1 MAARARPTRESAVA
15 KRRPTLQSATL
26 ENILALTEVAKA
38 EQAKYVAERK
48 LAEAEARQATRREK
62 VFDTRTLV
70 FSAEVEEFGINDQVD
85 QLWDL
90 RTASLKP
97 ITIIL
102 NSPGGDVFDGLLLF
116 DTVRAMREDD
126 GIEFT
131 VKVRG
136 LAASMGS
143 ILSQAGDVRIISRNS
158 WLMIHE
164 PSTITWGKAGD
175 IKREADLMVKLHK
188 QLSALLAE
196 RSALTIAEVIRKST
210 DKDWWL
216 PAAEAHALGFFD
228 EVV

>member
-1 MAARARPTRESAVA
+1 MATR
-15 KRRPTLQSATL
+15 
-26 ENILALTEVAKA
+26 AKA
-38 EQAKYVAERK
+38 PDAQSLYLAAATADSKASAAKLRAEEKNLRLEGK
-48 LAEAEARQATRREK
+48 ALERAQK
-62 VFDTRTLV
+62 VFDTRTIV
-70 FSAEVEEFGINDQVD
+70 FGSEVNEYEVNNALDM
-85 QLWDL
+85 L
-90 RTASLKP
+90 RDFQATGFEP
-97 ITIIL
+97 VTILL

-116 DTVRAMREDD
+116 DSLLELRQAGVPV
-126 GIEFT
+126 I

-143 ILSQAGDVRIISRNS
+143 ILSQAGTERIISRNS

-188 QLSALLAE
+188 QLSAVLAE
-196 RSALTIAEVIRKST
+196 RSTLTTAEVIRKST

-216 PAAEAHALGFFD
+216 PADEAYRLGFFD